1 MSDEPANRSLLTKAV
16 VRLFDIENPQYLFLL
31 IGIVILGGLGYG
43 IFKPDGTFLDA
54 LRGAET
60 SRALITFLV
69 TVTTVSI
76 AILASL
82 YAISSNQSREEIKE
96 RFGLAKEVLAILVGI
111 LGTVL
116 GFYYGAA
123 DKTAAPPIQLA
134 DVQLRGSELITHISG
149 GVGPYRYTVSY
160 QSLGIAGKIS
170 GISKDGWIIQTLSP
184 VPSKSDSVTVDV
196 TDAKEQRA
204 SKATPGSMSSPE
216 APVQPKQPAPE
227 QPKTQPPTQQGQLP
241 PAGTPGT
248 AK

>member
-1 MSDEPANRSLLTKAV
+1 MADEQSTRSLLTKAV

-31 IGIVILGGLGYG
+31 IGIAILGGLGYG
-43 IFKPDGTFLDA
+43 LFKPDGTFLDA
-54 LRGAET
+54 LRNAET

-116 GFYYGAA
+116 GFYYGTA
-123 DKTAAPPIQLA
+123 DKTAGTQVQLA
-134 DVQLRGSELITHISG
+134 DIQLRGSELMTHVSG
-149 GVGPYRYTVSY
+149 GVAPYRYAVSY
-160 QSLGIAGKIS
+160 PSLGTTGKLS

-184 VPSKSDSVTVDV
+184 APTKNDSFTVDV

-204 SKATPGSMSSPE
+204 SKASPAPEVNPE
-216 APVQPKQPAPE
+216 APVQVRQAPLE
-227 QPKTQPPTQQGQLP
+227 QPKTQPPTQQGQVP
-241 PAGTPGT
+241 PTP
-248 AK
+248 APAASK